1 MGCGCQKKGMMTN
14 VQYQAQSSEDFKQ
27 AFQSE
32 SKKSAR
38 LAAERNDLQ
47 TRIISMERVGAETVR
62 TMESYLGQYDRY
74 LKLALEHMKKSPSL
88 RAEFLGLYG
97 PPPSTMRVK

>member
-1 MGCGCQKKGMMTN
+1 MGCGCHKKGLMTN
-14 VQYQAQSSEDFKQ
+14 VEYQAQSSEDFKQ

-47 TRIISMERVGAETVR
+47 MRINSMERVGAETVR
-62 TMESYLGQYDRY
+62 TMESYIGQYERY
-74 LKLALEHMKKSPSL
+74 VKRLLEHLNKSPSL
-88 RAEFLGLYG
+88 RAEFLSLYG